1 MTDMPAAT
9 PISVEAEPELPFEC
23 PECGNRYKSKF
34 LLGGH
39 RRSVHQIAGSY
50 SGKRGP
56 SAGKQ
61 RAKARPMLVEVAR
74 EAAKDAGAGRPG
86 VPSADQLTAAFARGL
101 GTVTYA
107 AASFAVEGDRA
118 LTTDELKE
126 QMINY
131 LSLSGP
137 DAREACEPLGRAF
150 AKTGLNR
157 KYGRTIVDNV
167 DVAGSVAVLI
177 TMGFHWRRYMS
188 ARAHYERQAGGGGG
202 TAPVVQ
208 TPAPVAPP
216 PQAAPMDVPEA
227 VVPVTPN
234 GAAQVE
240 PMQGRVWTKDDVDA
254 AFGRR

>member
-1 MTDMPAAT
+1 MTDMPAT

-56 SAGKQ
+56 SSSKQ

-74 EAAKDAGAGRPG
+74 EAAKDAGAGGRG

-107 AASFAVEGDRA
+107 AASFAVEGDKA
-118 LTTDELKE
+118 LPTDELKE

-157 KYGRTIVDNV
+157 RYGRTIVDNV

-188 ARAHYERQAGGGGG
+188 ARAAYERQQGGQPPQ
-202 TAPVVQ
+202 APVVPTAPAPQAPQ
-208 TPAPVAPP
+208 TPMEVPAPV
-216 PQAAPMDVPEA
+216 M
-227 VVPVTPN
+227 PVTPN

>member
-1 MTDMPAAT
+1 MTDTAAT

-23 PECGNRYKSKF
+23 PECHNRYKSKF

-39 RRSVHQIAGSY
+39 RRTVHGVAGSY
-50 SGKRGP
+50 AGKRGP
-56 SAGKQ
+56 SASKQ

-74 EAAKDAGAGRPG
+74 EAARDAGAGSRG
-86 VPSADQLTAAFARGL
+86 APSADQLTAAFARGV

-107 AASFAVEGDRA
+107 AASFAVEGDA
-118 LTTDELKE
+118 HLPTDELKE

-131 LSLSGP
+131 LSLDGP
-137 DAREACEPLGRAF
+137 DAREVCEPLGRAF
-150 AKTGLNR
+150 AKTGMNR
-157 KYGRTIVDNV
+157 RYGRAIVDNV

-177 TMGFHWRRYMS
+177 TMGFHWRRYMA
-188 ARAHYERQAGGGGG
+188 ARAANDRAAGGQQ
-202 TAPVVQ
+202 APVVQ
-208 TPAPVAPP
+208 TPPQPAQAPP
-216 PQAAPMDVPEA
+216 MTPVEVPEPL
-227 VVPVTPN
+227 VPVTPN

>member
-1 MTDMPAAT
+1 MTDVDVAAT
-9 PISVEAEPELPFEC
+9 PISVEPEPELPFEC
-23 PECGNRYKSKF
+23 PECGNRYRSKF

-39 RRSVHQIAGSY
+39 RRAVHQIAGSY

-61 RAKARPMLVEVAR
+61 RAKARPLLIEVAR
-74 EAAKDAGAGRPG
+74 ESAKDAGAGRPG

-157 KYGRTIVDNV
+157 RYGRTIVDNV

-188 ARAHYERQAGGGGG
+188 ARAHYERQAGGG
-202 TAPVVQ
+202 TTPVAQPQAPQAPPQ
-208 TPAPVAPP
+208 TPI
-216 PQAAPMDVPEA
+216 DVPEP
-227 VVPVTPN
+227 VLPVTPN

-240 PMQGRVWTKDDVDA
+240 PTQGRVWTKADVDA
-254 AFGRR
+254 AFRR